1 MTYHTA
7 GIAPPKRGE
16 IVCRHH
22 DLLISK
28 GTKSYLNEATTSG
41 YGKVHIVISGG
52 FFLKKIR
59 MDYVFH
65 SFQVQYNAQ

>member
-1 MTYHTA
+1 MTYHIA

-41 YGKVHIVISGG
+41 YGKKVHISGVISGG
-52 FFLKKIR
+52 FFLNQNGLCI
-59 MDYVFH
+59 
-65 SFQVQYNAQ
+65 SQLSGTI

>member
-1 MTYHTA
+1 MTYHIA

-41 YGKVHIVISGG
+41 YGKKYTRVIVISD
-52 FFLKKIR
+52 FFKNQNGLCI
-59 MDYVFH
+59 
-65 SFQVQYNAQ
+65 SQLSGTL